1 MPAGRVARVTS
12 LAPDLLA
19 ASERHLADMV
29 DLRHRLHRR
38 PELGLHLPETQA
50 TVLDALD
57 GLPLDITTGTG
68 CSSVVATLEGGRPGR
83 RVLLRGDMDAL
94 PMPEDTGL
102 DFASE
107 IPGVMHACGHD
118 AHVSMLVAAARMLC
132 ERRDELAGEVRFMF
146 QPGEEGFRGAGVM
159 IEEGVLDGVD
169 AAFAIHITPNVP
181 SRMVVTRPGP
191 LMASA
196 DEVFITVRG
205 RGGHASTPH
214 FTADPVPVACEIVL
228 AIQTAVTRR
237 VDAFAPAVVTI
248 AKLEAG
254 TATNVIPETA
264 HASGTIR
271 TVSEHTRAAVHA
283 DLVRLASGIAA
294 AHGMEAEVRIEK
306 GYPVTVNDADVA
318 QLVLDVACE
327 LGLRNVE
334 APAPM
339 MGAEDWSLVLQ
350 RVPGAMGFLGVCPP
364 DVANARQA
372 AACHSN
378 VMRMDDEAMTA
389 GAALH
394 VAMAEALLAGRGLA
408 AG

>member
-1 MPAGRVARVTS
+1 VTTLPAVLLDDSARQ
-12 LAPDLLA
+12 LP
-19 ASERHLADMV
+19 EMV

-50 TVLDALD
+50 AVLDALD
-57 GLPLDITTGTG
+57 GLPLDITTGVG
-68 CSSVVATLEGGRPGR
+68 CTSVVATLKGGRPGR

-118 AHVSMLVAAARMLC
+118 AHVAMLVAAARMLC
-132 ERRDELAGEVRFMF
+132 ARRDELDGEVRFMF
-146 QPGEEGFRGAGVM
+146 QPGEEGHEGAGVM
-159 IEEGVLDGVD
+159 IEEGALDGVD
-169 AAFAIHITPNVP
+169 AGFAIHISPNVP
-181 SRMVVTRPGP
+181 NRWVMTRPGP

-196 DEVFITVRG
+196 DELSITVRG

-214 FTADPVPVACEIVL
+214 FTADPVPVACEIVT

-248 AKLEAG
+248 TRLEAG
-254 TATNVIPETA
+254 TATNVIPEVAT
-264 HASGTIR
+264 ASGTIR
-271 TVSEHTRAAVHA
+271 TVSEATRSAVHA
-283 DLVRLASGIAA
+283 DLVRLAEGIAT
-294 AHGMEAEVRIEK
+294 AHGMQAEVRIAQ
-306 GYPVTVNDADVA
+306 GYPVTVNHTGVA
-318 QLVLDVACE
+318 RVVLEVASE
-327 LGLRNVE
+327 LGVRGVE
-334 APAPM
+334 SPAPT

-350 RVPGAMGFLGVCPP
+350 RIPGAMAFLGVCPP
-364 DVANARQA
+364 DIPNARQA

-378 VMRMDDEAMTA
+378 VMRMDDDAMTV

-394 VAMAEALLAGRGLA
+394 VAMAEALLQGRGLGGA
-408 AG
+408 